1 MGFIVFLSGPF
12 LKKPGWVFWVVFFYN
27 NPGANEQVGWRGAR
41 LARRSTVGSE
51 FQSWQPAWKMFC
63 DEA

>member
-27 NPGANEQVGWRGAR
+27 NPGANEQVG
-41 LARRSTVGSE
+41 
-51 FQSWQPAWKMFC
+51 
-63 DEA
+63 